1 LPTRILKDDPI
12 YQACLEEARKSPCQ
26 KKKVG
31 AVLVFDG
38 RPLVAEYNRPSDELK
53 QLCDPQCIRLT
64 VPDCDSTLSA
74 CDHAE
79 ERLLLQQ
86 LKEGRGPFLEYHDL
100 YVAALNA
107 DGTPE
112 RRVFGQFSCLR
123 CARIILASGVRT
135 VYTAWL
141 GTYWVS
147 NTPRE
152 ALIHAGDHA
161 LRRLLE
167 QLRSRKPRP

>member
-1 LPTRILKDDPI
+1 MPIRILRDDPI
-12 YQACLEEARKSPCQ
+12 YQACLDEARKSPCQ

-38 RPLVAEYNRPSDELK
+38 RPLVAEHNRPTEEPK
-53 QLCDPQCIRLT
+53 RLCDPECIRLI
-64 VPDCDSTLSA
+64 VPNCDSALSA

-79 ERLLLQQ
+79 ERLLLEQ
-86 LKEGRGPFLEYHDL
+86 LRQGRGPFLAYHDL

-112 RRVFGQFSCLR
+112 RRVFGQFNCLR
-123 CARIILASGVRT
+123 CARIINASGVRM

-147 NTPRE
+147 NTPPDT
-152 ALIHAGDHA
+152 LIYASDYA
-161 LRRLLE
+161 LRRLLH
-167 QLRSRKPRP
+167 SRKPRP